1 MNRLLQAL
9 AVAALATTVTAAS
22 AVELTFD
29 DLTGAQGFTA
39 PYQGFVF
46 AYSQGP
52 RGVGCNCAGSWY
64 WSDDNSGVAPYYKSP
79 FTSLSTDYEEL
90 APSVYFY
97 GESLPITSVN
107 SPIRF
112 DGAWFTSVYDGNEI
126 RYHLYYQGAP
136 VFNSAVLTM
145 FAHVP
150 AVFFPSGYAGPV
162 DKITV
167 EGYQGYFAMDNF
179 TYAPIPEPASYAL
192 LIAGVLG
199 LGLTSR
205 MRALNA

>member
-79 FTSLSTDYEEL
+79 FTSLSTDYEL
-90 APSVYFY
+90 IRGNYFY
-97 GESLPITSVN
+97 GESLPITPVHG
-107 SPIRF
+107 PVRF
-112 DGAWFTSVYDGNEI
+112 DGAWFTSVYEIEI
-126 RYHLYYQGAP
+126 RFHLYYHDAA
-136 VFNSAVLTM
+136 VANSQFLILPAER
-145 FAHVP
+145 P
-150 AVFFPSGYAGPV
+150 AVFLASGYAGPV